1 MAEEY
6 FEILDLLEEQSNP
19 LPRLQKIHEIVQQP
33 NFQYEQGTGD
43 FVLGVFLKSGYWL
56 DRELFNESYL
66 YKKEPQNLSPS
77 QMVHLKMVDIGV
89 SLMDK
94 GFPVR
99 YNPAEYTQ
107 QGPAQMGPYVKTLV
121 EQIHKKHARR
131 TLANRKA
138 SAQNSAVLVRK
149 AIGNKRNVH

>member
-1 MAEEY
+1 MTEEY

-56 DRELFNESYL
+56 DRELFDESYL
-66 YKKEPQNLSPS
+66 YSKNPQNLSPS
-77 QMVHLKMVDIGV
+77 QMVHWKMVDIGV
-89 SLMDK
+89 SLLDK

-99 YNPAEYTQ
+99 YNPAEYVQ
-107 QGPAQMGPYVKTLV
+107 QGPFQMGSYVKTLV
-121 EQIHKKHARR
+121 EQIHTKHARC
-131 TLANRKA
+131 TLSNGKKLAPNTQLLQTTRK
-138 SAQNSAVLVRK
+138 LGR
-149 AIGNKRNVH
+149 